1 MNGAQA
7 LIRTLVDAGVDT
19 CFMNPGTSEMHFVA
33 ALDDVPEMHSVL
45 ALFEGVATGAA
56 DGYARMAG
64 SPAASLLHLGPGLGN
79 GLANLHN
86 ARRGRVP
93 LVNIVGD
100 HATYHAQYDA
110 PLQSD
115 ISAIASSLEGWVHS
129 CTDPDAVARDAAAAV
144 AAAQGPPGQVATLI
158 LPADVCW
165 LDSSGP
171 ATPIAPATA
180 PEASEN
186 AIAEAAAALS
196 GQGAA
201 ALMVGGAACMQDAVE
216 LAGAVCANSG
226 ANLLAETFPA
236 RLQRGAGRVEPQ
248 RLGYLAEFAQAQLA
262 GLQHLILVESSR
274 PVSFF
279 AYPDK
284 ASDLVPEG
292 CQVHVLTAPGENS
305 VAALSQLLERLGGD
319 AEPVRQAAARPEVP
333 SGSLDAESMANVVG
347 ALLPEG
353 AIVADEGNTT
363 GLFVSGATAGAP
375 PHDWLTLPG
384 GAIGFGMPVATGAA
398 VASPGRKV
406 LNLESDGSAMYT
418 FQSLWTQVREGLDVT
433 TVILNN
439 SSYAVLEM
447 ELARVGASAGGEKAH
462 EMLDLTG
469 PDLDFVS
476 LARGLGV
483 EQASRATTA
492 EEFAKQ
498 LAAGLAT
505 EGPAL
510 IEAVVPPLL

>member
-180 PEASEN
+180 PDASEN

-248 RLGYLAEFAQAQLA
+248 RLEVHLRLRPHHELAERRAQQ
-262 GLQHLILVESSR
+262 R
-274 PVSFF
+274 
-279 AYPDK
+279 
-284 ASDLVPEG
+284 
-292 CQVHVLTAPGENS
+292 
-305 VAALSQLLERLGGD
+305 AALEVRVRGDDARVEVHPLADVLEGNAKDVRQGMRGHAVVQLDDDGFLAPLDVRERSALERLEPQEAAGLD
-319 AEPVRQAAARPEVP
+319 AEPVLDLLVHAIELLADVLADCLHPAPSGVRPSGGTT
-333 SGSLDAESMANVVG
+333 SGSL
-347 ALLPEG
+347 
-353 AIVADEGNTT
+353 AD
-363 GLFVSGATAGAP
+363 
-375 PHDWLTLPG
+375 G
-384 GAIGFGMPVATGAA
+384 GRFKHPSA
-398 VASPGRKV
+398 PGR
-406 LNLESDGSAMYT
+406 
-418 FQSLWTQVREGLDVT
+418 WR
-433 TVILNN
+433 
-439 SSYAVLEM
+439 
-447 ELARVGASAGGEKAH
+447 GAEAA
-462 EMLDLTG
+462 
-469 PDLDFVS
+469 
-476 LARGLGV
+476 
-483 EQASRATTA
+483 RATRRG
-492 EEFAKQ
+492 
-498 LAAGLAT
+498 AGR
-505 EGPAL
+505 
-510 IEAVVPPLL
+510 

>member
-1 MNGAQA
+1 M
-7 LIRTLVDAGVDT
+7 
-19 CFMNPGTSEMHFVA
+19 
-33 ALDDVPEMHSVL
+33 
-45 ALFEGVATGAA
+45 
-56 DGYARMAG
+56 
-64 SPAASLLHLGPGLGN
+64 
-79 GLANLHN
+79 
-86 ARRGRVP
+86 
-93 LVNIVGD
+93 
-100 HATYHAQYDA
+100 
-110 PLQSD
+110 
-115 ISAIASSLEGWVHS
+115 
-129 CTDPDAVARDAAAAV
+129 
-144 AAAQGPPGQVATLI
+144 
-158 LPADVCW
+158 
-165 LDSSGP
+165 
-171 ATPIAPATA
+171 
-180 PEASEN
+180 
-186 AIAEAAAALS
+186 LS
-196 GQGAA
+196 
-201 ALMVGGAACMQDAVE
+201 
-216 LAGAVCANSG
+216 
-226 ANLLAETFPA
+226 
-236 RLQRGAGRVEPQ
+236 
-248 RLGYLAEFAQAQLA
+248 
-262 GLQHLILVESSR
+262 
-274 PVSFF
+274 
-279 AYPDK
+279 
-284 ASDLVPEG
+284 
-292 CQVHVLTAPGENS
+292 APGENS

-492 EEFAKQ
+492 EEFAEQ

-510 IEAVVPPLL
+510 IEAVAPPLL